1 MSKCNVWNNQLSGRV
16 GDLVYFVRGGQ
27 QIVRS
32 VPASVK
38 NPRTD
43 AQMLQRMKWANI
55 LAVYRALQPCLK
67 DNFEAKAA
75 GQTDYNRFVSI
86 NLNSLPVYLEKNAAR
101 MGAAVVAPYV
111 VSQGSLPE
119 IHVSGETPVT
129 DIALGT
135 LTLDGATTVG
145 EFARAVVQHNDGFC
159 YGDCLTFLMLRQ
171 QEDSQ
176 DGHPFVVPT
185 FARVCLDPSDGS
197 LLHGL
202 APAAGFSSVDG
213 FLGAADVLSGAG
225 VAWVHSRTLNGRTH
239 VSSQRLVVENDLLEG
254 YSDPRMLSAASRSYG
269 GSARASRAG
278 VPRFCAGQGLRSAG
292 VEPVGGP
299 DGASRNPHVRTD
311 VQVEVDDG
319 ERAALPQRVVHKA
332 EDGGREQVD
341 AGKGQLPVSARQ
353 SGGADFPG
361 LLVCP
366 SAQAEG
372 VVEEEVSRGRALAH
386 EESGFS
392 PAPTVRVDEGAE
404 VGVGQDV
411 GVVHQERLVP
421 VQEGAGVEDASAGV
435 QQEGALV
442 ADVDVQPEVPVGVEE
457 VDDLLPTVVDVDG
470 DVPEAGILQF
480 QDNPLEERDAGHGH
494 QGFGHLVG
502 EGAEACAQP
511 CGKYQG
517 FHCSTIWLSG

>member
-67 DNFEAKAA
+67 DGFEAKAA
-75 GQTDYNRFVSI
+75 GQTDYNRFMSI

-119 IHVSGETPVT
+119 ILVSGETPAT

-135 LTLDGATTVG
+135 LVIGEATTVS
-145 EFARAVVQHNDGFC
+145 EFAQAVVQHNSGFC
-159 YGDCLTFLMLRQ
+159 YGDCITFLMLRQ

-176 DGHPFVVPT
+176 DGHPFVTPA

-197 LLHGL
+197 PLRGL

-213 FLGAADVLSGAG
+213 FLGAADVLRGAG

-239 VSSQRLVVENDLLEG
+239 VSSQRLVVENDLLG
-254 YSDPRMLSAASRSYG
+254 LYADPRMLSAASRSYG
-269 GSARASRAG
+269 GSPRASRTG
-278 VPRFCAGQGLRSAG
+278 VPRFRAGQGLRSAG
-292 VEPVGGP
+292 VEPVGGL
-299 DGASRNPHVRTD
+299 DGASRNPHLRAD

-319 ERAALPQRVVHKA
+319 ERPSLPQRVVHEV
-332 EDGGREQVD
+332 EDGRREQVD
-341 AGKGQLPVSARQ
+341 AGKGKLPVSARQ

-361 LLVCP
+361 LLVRP
-366 SAQAEG
+366 SVQAE
-372 VVEEEVSRGRALAH
+372 VIVEEEVARGRALAH
-386 EESGFS
+386 EEGGFS

-470 DVPEAGILQF
+470 DVPEAGILQL
-480 QDNPLEERDAGHGH
+480 QDDPLEEWDAGHGH

>member
-1 MSKCNVWNNQLSGRV
+1 MSKCTIWNNQLSGRV

-185 FARVCLDPSDGS
+185 FARVCLDPADGS
-197 LLHGL
+197 LLRGV

-213 FLGAADVLSGAG
+213 FLGAADVLGGAG
-225 VAWVHSRTLNGRTH
+225 VAWVHSRTVNGRTH
-239 VSSQRLVVENDLLEG
+239 VSSQRLVVENALLG
-254 YSDPRMLSAASRSYG
+254 QYAAPRMLSAASRSYG
-269 GSARASRAG
+269 ASRTG
-278 VPRFCAGQGLRSAG
+278 VPRFRAGQGLRSAG
-292 VEPVGGP
+292 VEPVGSP
-299 DGASRNPHVRTD
+299 DGAARNLHVRTD

-319 ERAALPQRVVHKA
+319 ERASLPQRVVHEA

-341 AGKGQLPVSARQ
+341 AGEGKLPVRACQ

-366 SAQAEG
+366 PVQAEG
-372 VVEEEVSRGRALAH
+372 VVEEEVARGRALAH
-386 EESGFS
+386 EEGGFS
-392 PAPTVRVDEGAE
+392 PAPTVRVDEGTE

-411 GVVHQERLVP
+411 GIVHQERLVP
-421 VQEGAGVEDASAGV
+421 VQEAPGVEDASAGV

-442 ADVDVQPEVPVGVEE
+442 ADVDVQPEVLVGVEE
-457 VDDLLPTVVDVDG
+457 VDNLLPTVVDVDG

-517 FHCSTIWLSG
+517 FHCSAVLSG